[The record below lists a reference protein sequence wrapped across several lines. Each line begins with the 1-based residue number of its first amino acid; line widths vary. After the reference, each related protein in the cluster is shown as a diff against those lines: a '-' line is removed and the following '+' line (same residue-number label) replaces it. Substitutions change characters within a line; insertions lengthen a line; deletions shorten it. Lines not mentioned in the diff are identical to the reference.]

1 MTEDKIL
8 QSRPLSMREKLSWI
22 KDLITQY
29 EAKLFSLEE
38 VYRQAKEILEMPE
51 IEADKS

>member
-8 QSRPLSMREKLSWI
+8 KSRPISMQEKLSWI

-29 EAKLFSLEE
+29 EDGMFDIEE
-38 VYRQAKEILEMPE
+38 TYRQAKEIMEMPE
-51 IEADKS
+51 IEG